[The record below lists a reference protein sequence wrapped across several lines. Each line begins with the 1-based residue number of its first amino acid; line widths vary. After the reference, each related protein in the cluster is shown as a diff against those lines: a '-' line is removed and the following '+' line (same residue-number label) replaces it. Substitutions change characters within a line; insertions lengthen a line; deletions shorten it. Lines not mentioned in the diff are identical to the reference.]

1 RLQHI
6 GEDQL
11 RSLVMRLCQR
21 NPSFVLDVWNES
33 TASQIQGGYHPPPN
47 SEAPSWCLCSFCREM
62 PTEAERVCCRQVP
75 VNCYSRVPD
84 FGILILDEAVLAM
97 CQRYREDA
105 LVFEADDDI
114 NRGFRHSAYRQFI
127 LWHHGRL
134 GAGNRKVIPSCCVWR
149 IRDKYPDPFSQYTG
163 FKDGRLS

>member
-1 RLQHI
+1 M
-6 GEDQL
+6 E
-11 RSLVMRLCQR
+11 
-21 NPSFVLDVWNES
+21 
-33 TASQIQGGYHPPPN
+33 QGVVA
-47 SEAPSWCLCSFCREM
+47 EQ
-62 PTEAERVCCRQVP
+62 EAEDRHTELHLTPIGVGVVTEGNVGEEDVEGVAGVQH
-75 VNCYSRVPD
+75 D